1 MKYTALAVVAFAAGA
16 ELGLTKDQAS
26 ARRHAITEHPKRKGW
41 YIASGPLQLKAGE
54 EFQFDGDLPKGMAES
69 VEVLQK
75 ARQAKADAEAAAAK
89 AQAEA
94 LEAATQTV
102 TDAEAALAAAADDAA
117 KAAAQQALDDATAA
131 LQALQA

>member
-41 YIASGPLQLKAGE
+41 YVASGPLQLKAGE
-54 EFQFDGDLPKGMAES
+54 EFQYDGDLPKGMAES
-69 VEVLQK
+69 VEAQQK
-75 ARQAKADAEAAAAK
+75 ARQAKADADAAAAK
-89 AQAEA
+89 AAAEA
-94 LEAATQTV
+94 LAAAEKAV

-117 KAAAQQALDDATAA
+117 KDAAQQELDNAVATLEALKA
-131 LQALQA
+131 